1 MGYVAQC
8 NGTSSDIVRHNFPLS
23 PFLGFMRE
31 EGPNLTLF
39 APIFFGN
46 NWSRVE
52 LGIFSWE
59 GQLLYCSLYLKKCL
73 IVINIIKDLKKKKN
87 WGAWLP
93 HPLVVVLAL
102 IWRLRNQV
110 IFPITS

>member
-23 PFLGFMRE
+23 PFLGFIRE

-46 NWSRVE
+46 NWSKVE

-73 IVINIIKDLKKKKN
+73 IVINIIKDFKKKKF
-87 WGAWLP
+87 GGHGSHTPWL
-93 HPLVVVLAL
+93 
-102 IWRLRNQV
+102 
-110 IFPITS
+110 

>member
-23 PFLGFMRE
+23 PFLGFIRE

-73 IVINIIKDLKKKKN
+73 NKRFFKKKF
-87 WGAWLP
+87 GGHGSHTPWL
-93 HPLVVVLAL
+93 
-102 IWRLRNQV
+102 
-110 IFPITS
+110 